1 MNSTW
6 KAILGVIAIFIF
18 GWLAGVLST
27 SVFIS
32 HRVLALYRGGPAAVE
47 QLLER
52 RLTRG
57 VGLDATQRQ
66 QIHGY
71 VMENVN
77 QRLQLQKQIQPQI
90 QALNRQ
96 TLKEIN
102 AVLRPEQAEKFQANL
117 DYFRMHAGRSFFNPG
132 TDDAPASPSSNPDSG
147 VPSGK

>member
-6 KAILGVIAIFIF
+6 KAILGVIAVFIF
-18 GWLAGVLST
+18 GWLAGVLSA
-27 SVFIS
+27 SVFIG
-32 HRVLALYRGGPAAVE
+32 HRAMALYRGGPAAVE
-47 QLLER
+47 QLLEK

-77 QRLQLQKQIQPQI
+77 QRLQLQKQLQPQI
-90 QALNRQ
+90 RALNQQ
-96 TLKEIN
+96 TLKEID
-102 AVLRPEQAEKFQANL
+102 AVLRPEQAEKFHANL

-132 TDDAPASPSSNPDSG
+132 GEDSPAAPATNSASPS
-147 VPSGK
+147 GK